1 MRSVEMPQPNV
12 TAQVKACWERA
23 TECERRALLATDDAQ
38 RKTYLELVRLWRDMA
53 QQAEMLHHL
62 SSSQQRSPTER

>member
-38 RKTYLELVRLWRDMA
+38 RKTYLELVGLWRDMA
-53 QQAEMLHHL
+53 QQVEMLHRQ
-62 SSSQQRSPTER
+62 SSSQQRPPTEL